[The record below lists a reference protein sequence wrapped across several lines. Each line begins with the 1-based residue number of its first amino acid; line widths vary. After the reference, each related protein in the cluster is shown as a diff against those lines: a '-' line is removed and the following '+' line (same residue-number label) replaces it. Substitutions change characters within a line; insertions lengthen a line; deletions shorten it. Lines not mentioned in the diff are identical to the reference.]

1 MISYEK
7 WKMLNETLGP
17 ISLGVKTPH
26 SFGVRGVVV
35 GEELPTEDDVDSE
48 ESDDDSHDDVP
59 YDKQG
64 SDKLNSM
71 SDSEHEEMSDE
82 EDMEGEEESDEEDM
96 EDAEDEEE
104 SDEED
109 MEDAEDEEESD
120 EEDMEDI
127 ENKFKNMGESA
138 VVKKPRSFLESVTG
152 MMAME
157 EIYRLNK
164 KKK

>member
-59 YDKQG
+59 YDKEG

-82 EDMEGEEESDEEDM
+82 EDMEG
-96 EDAEDEEE
+96 
-104 SDEED
+104 
-109 MEDAEDEEESD
+109 EEESD

>member
-1 MISYEK
+1 
-7 WKMLNETLGP
+7 MLNETLGP

-59 YDKQG
+59 YDKEG

-82 EDMEGEEESDEEDM
+82 EDMEG
-96 EDAEDEEE
+96 EEE